1 MPDDKTRVLITGVG
15 GVSMGHQV
23 LTALL
28 PLGDRY
34 RLITADADAYSCGLF
49 QGDQAYRL
57 PLAKAPDY
65 LPAILRLIN
74 KEGIQVLI
82 PGTEIEARVLRLRSR
97 MGLLKGTARVDGK
110 MVVEGTMTFAL
121 GPASGED
128 RTP

>member
-82 PGTEIEARVLRLRSR
+82 PGTEIEARVLSEHIGVLRQSGCVPLMQPPDVIDLCHDKIR
-97 MGLLKGTARVDGK
+97 M
-110 MVVEGTMTFAL
+110 
-121 GPASGED
+121 
-128 RTP
+128 